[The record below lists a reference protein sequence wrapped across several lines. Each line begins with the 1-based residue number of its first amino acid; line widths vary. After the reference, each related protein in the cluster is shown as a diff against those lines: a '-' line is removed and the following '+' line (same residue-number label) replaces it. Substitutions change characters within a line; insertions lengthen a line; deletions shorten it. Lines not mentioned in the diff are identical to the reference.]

1 LSLERFKDLNN
12 EVTQGTLG
20 ILTLLEAVFFIPV
33 SKILLGLKEDLAVV
47 MQEWLI

>member
-12 EVTQGTLG
+12 EAMQGTLA

-33 SKILLGLKEDLAVV
+33 SKILLGF
-47 MQEWLI
+47 Q